1 MSQRVTYAA
10 THQDQATHSAKA
22 VHCRL
27 DEHANAQGPGTMTI
41 TVTPTRADKPV
52 NMEIDQLRGWAT
64 FMDRAVVVSLV
75 VTVLAIT
82 ALGVTA
88 WLSSRFSGAVR
99 AYEHAAFDR
108 YKAEMGK
115 HA

>member
-1 MSQRVTYAA
+1 MSQPARPTAGD
-10 THQDQATHSAKA
+10 QDRATHSSTA
-22 VHCRL
+22 VDCRP
-27 DEHANAQGPGTMTI
+27 DGQTNAQGPGTMTI

-108 YKAEMGK
+108 YKA
-115 HA
+115 